1 MKSTLDN
8 PEWLDRLEK
17 AQIAYLEKFG
27 TLPEVVDCLNEDL
40 PERFENAVKTGKE
53 LPDEELG

>member
-8 PEWLDRLEK
+8 QEWLDRLEK
-17 AQIAYLEKFG
+17 AQTAYLEKFG
-27 TLPEVVDCLNEDL
+27 TLPVIVDYLDEDL